1 MKLWVCVAI
10 TWHLAVVGSTMEAK
24 SAPLQLAKESE
35 HTEFV
40 PPPAVVPQTH
50 DPPPYGADIWSYP
63 LHIEY
68 SSDGNSQ
75 VTEGSGTGSH
85 THSVPSEQIGL

>member
-1 MKLWVCVAI
+1 MANC
-10 TWHLAVVGSTMEAK
+10 SF
-24 SAPLQLAKESE
+24 LQLGRVPE
-35 HTEFV
+35 HMEFV
-40 PPPAVVPQTH
+40 PPEAVVPQTH
-50 DPPPYGADIWSYP
+50 DPPSNGAVVLYP